1 MQVRIDSDLCPL
13 VRQHARE
20 QSRSI
25 PAEVNFR
32 LRKAYEPAYTLF
44 GTGPGFRA
52 IADHV
57 TAQQSLGTEPVSAG
71 AQRVIDKMEKSGE
84 ASIIRKATKPFLKR
98 SIGTSLL

>member
-1 MQVRIDSDLCPL
+1 MQVRIDSDLRPL

-44 GTGPGFRA
+44 GPGVKDLA
-52 IADHV
+52 EEIKAYEADGCIHPATTPLLKIA
-57 TAQQSLGTEPVSAG
+57 A
-71 AQRVIDKMEKSGE
+71 KK
-84 ASIIRKATKPFLKR
+84 LKR